1 MKRNFSF
8 LTLAE
13 RENAQHVNNLYICLY
28 VYEEYVQMRESWGY
42 DRKWSGSQKNVKGLF
57 HSCKKEHGNRTAV

>member
-1 MKRNFSF
+1 MKTNFSS

-13 RENAQHVNNLYICLY
+13 RENVQHINNLCICLY
-28 VYEEYVQMRESWGY
+28 IYEDYVQMRESWGY

-57 HSCKKEHGNRTAV
+57 HFYKKGHRDRTDV